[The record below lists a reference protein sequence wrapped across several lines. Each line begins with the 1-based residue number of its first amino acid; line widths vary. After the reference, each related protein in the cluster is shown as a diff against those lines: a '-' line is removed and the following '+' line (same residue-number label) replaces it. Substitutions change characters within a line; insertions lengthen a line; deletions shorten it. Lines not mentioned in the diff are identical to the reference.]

1 MKKCVK
7 CQKSKTFENFHKQ
20 KASADGYKHWCK
32 LCTKNYDKVYKTKN
46 QKKIRQQQIEYRQ
59 KNREEL
65 NLCRKQWGIN
75 NPDKVAKN
83 AKIHREKHKDKIN
96 QKRREKRKN
105 NINFK
110 LRTTISNR
118 IRIALLR
125 ISKNSS
131 AYELT
136 GCSWEELKI
145 YLEKQFVDGM
155 SWENYGRWHIDH
167 IKPCCSFDLTDIEQQ
182 KICFH
187 YTNLQPLWAI
197 DNLKK
202 SGKYTSED

>member
-7 CQKSKTFENFHKQ
+7 CGKKKSFINFHKQ

-32 LCTKNYDKVYKTKN
+32 LCTKEYDKAYKTKN
-46 QKKIRQQQIEYRQ
+46 QKKIRKQQIAYRQ
-59 KNREEL
+59 KNRDAL
-65 NLCRKQWGIN
+65 NLYRKEWGLD

-83 AKIHREKHKDKIN
+83 AKIHRIKYKDQIN
-96 QKRREKRKN
+96 KKRRQKRKH

-110 LRTTISNR
+110 LRTIISNR
-118 IRIALLR
+118 IRMALVR
-125 ISKNSS
+125 GSKNSTS
-131 AYELT
+131 YDLT
-136 GCSWEELKI
+136 GCSWEHLKL
-145 YLEKQFVDGM
+145 YLERQFTDGM
-155 SWENYGRWHIDH
+155 SWDNFGEWHIDH
-167 IKPCCSFDLTDIEQQ
+167 IKPCCSFDLNDIEQQ

-202 SGKYTSED
+202 SGKY